1 MINVKNVL
9 GKLQDKAGVKD
20 AVHVA
25 IVSVRAGQLIKP
37 GSRCSLNEFNEA
49 VVNNKGYGIA
59 DPWLKSN
66 IKTGDIFLLILGQNE
81 IPNVRHVWEHPTI
94 KFDEPTRDVKLN
106 IYIQE
111 QSENLGVTYNELMNA
126 AEQLILKNKKTKY
139 CGNKTEEQCEETWDN
154 WEFWSEWSSETGYEF
169 ENSGSACCPEYDYPG
184 IPFYFD

>member
-1 MINVKNVL
+1 VINVKNVL

-59 DPWLKSN
+59 DPWLNSN

-81 IPNVRHVWEHPTI
+81 IPNVRHVWEHPTV
-94 KFDEPTRDVKLN
+94 KFDPPTRETKLN
-106 IYIQE
+106 GYMVNMANE
-111 QSENLGVTYNELMNA
+111 LGVSYKELMDA
-126 AEQLILKNKKTKY
+126 AELLVEKGRETKYSGSKTKEDIEGFEWY
-139 CGNKTEEQCEETWDN
+139 
-154 WEFWSEWSSETGYEF
+154 EFWSEWSSETGHKF
-169 ENSGSACCPEYDYPG
+169 ENYGSNCCPEYEYPG
-184 IPFYFD
+184 IPFYFK